1 MKKHKKIFRLIAIG
15 VVCVLL
21 LIVACHYIVVWNASG
36 KTYDNVETIPHNK
49 VGLLL
54 ATSPITPGGAHNIY
68 FDNRI
73 KAADELYKAGKI
85 DFIIASGGDYR
96 QSQKNGCDE
105 PGAIRDSL
113 VERGIPENR
122 IILDYEGTTTRNSIY
137 KARQTFG
144 LDSVTLISQK
154 YHNERAIFL
163 AERCNIKAVGYN
175 AAPSPIR
182 RNRIKNTLREYL
194 ARVKMFG
201 SILFAGTPSF
211 SAQTPND
218 DLITSTTPPVEIV
231 DTCGLRIYYPNYS
244 KIDLVCG
251 QMPSKDD
258 KSVIMFA
265 EAAFTGELLEKFSH
279 KNISSSHVSNGKYY
293 SGYLCKRNRGVFT
306 YYNGEPHFVYQ
317 GGFLKVPWP
326 KYMEGALREA
336 AHYGGC
342 GFAQEMMIYEGKEI
356 PHTRP
361 ASNTNEFR
369 VLCMIDNRVAIADSK
384 GSMEF
389 GNFIELLL
397 KAGATEAL
405 YLDMGPGWN
414 YSWYRDVNGNAVEIH
429 STLTKYATNWIT
441 FYQ

>member
-1 MKKHKKIFRLIAIG
+1 MKKRKKISRLIAIG
-15 VVCVLL
+15 VVYVLL
-21 LIVACHYIVVWNASG
+21 LIAICHYIVVWEASG
-36 KTYDNVETIPHNK
+36 KTYDKVEDIPHNK

-54 ATSPITPGGAHNIY
+54 ATSPITPGGAHNFY
-68 FDNRI
+68 FENRI

-113 VERGIPENR
+113 VAQGIPENR

-137 KARQTFG
+137 KARQTFE

-154 YHNERAIFL
+154 FHNERAIFL

-218 DLITSTTPPVEIV
+218 DLITTATPPVEIV

-251 QMPSKDD
+251 VMPSKDD

-265 EAAFTGELLEKFSH
+265 EAAFTGELLDEFSH
-279 KNISSSHVSNGKYY
+279 KNISSSHVSNGEYY
-293 SGYLCKRNRGVFT
+293 SGFLCKRNRGVFT
-306 YYNGEPHFVYQ
+306 YYNGVPHFVYQ

-326 KYMEGALREA
+326 KYMESALRES

-342 GFAQEMMIYEGKEI
+342 GFAQEMMIHEGKEI

-369 VLCMIDNRVAIADSK
+369 ALCMIDGKLAVADSK
-384 GSMEF
+384 GSVKF
-389 GNFIELLL
+389 GDFIKSLLQV
-397 KAGATEAL
+397 GATEAL

-414 YSWYRDVNGNAVEIH
+414 YSWYRDANGNAVEIH
-429 STLTKYATNWIT
+429 STATKYATNWVT
-441 FYQ
+441 FYL

>member
-1 MKKHKKIFRLIAIG
+1 MKKHNKIFRLIAIG

-54 ATSPITPGGAHNIY
+54 ATSPITPGGAHNFY

-317 GGFLKVPWP
+317 GGVLKVPWP

-369 VLCMIDNRVAIADSK
+369 ALCMIDGKLAVADSK
-384 GSMEF
+384 SRVKF
-389 GNFIELLL
+389 GDFIKSLLQV
-397 KAGATEAL
+397 GATDAL

-414 YSWYRDVNGNAVEIH
+414 YSWYRDANSNAVEIH
-429 STLTKYATNWIT
+429 STATKYATNWVT
-441 FYQ
+441 FYL

>member
-1 MKKHKKIFRLIAIG
+1 M
-15 VVCVLL
+15 
-21 LIVACHYIVVWNASG
+21 VA
-36 KTYDNVETIPHNK
+36 
-49 VGLLL
+49 
-54 ATSPITPGGAHNIY
+54 
-68 FDNRI
+68 
-73 KAADELYKAGKI
+73 
-85 DFIIASGGDYR
+85 
-96 QSQKNGCDE
+96 
-105 PGAIRDSL
+105 
-113 VERGIPENR
+113 RGIPENR
-122 IILDYEGTTTRNSIY
+122 IILDYEGTTTINSIY
-137 KARQTFG
+137 KARQIFD

-163 AERCNIKAVGYN
+163 AERCNINAVGYN

-201 SILFAGTPSF
+201 SILFAGTPTF
-211 SAQTPND
+211 SAQTPSY

-231 DTCGLRIYYPNYS
+231 DTGGLRIYYPNYS

-251 QMPSKDD
+251 KMPSKDD

-265 EAAFTGELLEKFSH
+265 EAAFTRELLEKFSH
-279 KNISSSHVSNGKYY
+279 KNISSSYVSNGKYY

-369 VLCMIDNRVAIADSK
+369 ALCMIDGKLAVADSK
-384 GSMEF
+384 GSVKF
-389 GNFIELLL
+389 GDFIKSLLQV
-397 KAGATEAL
+397 GATEAL

-414 YSWYRDVNGNAVEIH
+414 YSWYRDANGNAVEIH
-429 STLTKYATNWIT
+429 STPTKYATNWIT
-441 FYQ
+441 FYK

>member
-54 ATSPITPGGAHNIY
+54 ATSPITPGGAHNFY

-163 AERCNIKAVGYN
+163 AERCNIKAAGYN

-218 DLITSTTPPVEIV
+218 DLITSTTTPVAIV

-369 VLCMIDNRVAIADSK
+369 ALCMIDGKLAVADSK
-384 GSMEF
+384 GSVKF
-389 GNFIELLL
+389 GDFIKSLLQV
-397 KAGATEAL
+397 GATEAL

-414 YSWYRDVNGNAVEIH
+414 YSWYRDANGNAVEIH
-429 STLTKYATNWIT
+429 STATKYATNWVT
-441 FYQ
+441 FYL